1 MANLEERVAAAEIAI
16 SDDEFETLSAA
27 GVQNT
32 WFRLRRAGCGGV
44 FYTVR
49 ARRSASSPANFAGS
63 SGTPPSARRAVP

>member
-1 MANLEERVAAAEIAI
+1 MAYLEERVAAEIAI

-32 WFRLRRAGCGGV
+32 WFRLRRPGCGGV